1 MFKSEMYKYTFVK
14 TASFVSDF
22 TVNKYYKHGA
32 FYGRASHFLL
42 VVRRGEIALCSPRK
56 GNGLFCKLKLNICF
70 LREKVWFIK

>member
-42 VVRRGEIALCSPRK
+42 VIRRGEITPLQPM
-56 GNGLFCKLKLNICF
+56 
-70 LREKVWFIK
+70 REEWFIL